1 MNRPRGSTE
10 DRATTRAVARELVPP
25 TAPREVRHSRPTKLG
40 FAATDLICVLVGLA
54 LARIVEVRG
63 PVTSAGV
70 LLVCAAAT
78 CWLVTFAGFGLYRT
92 DLLSAPEELRR
103 IVSATSVGVVLTV
116 VAASLLSIQVPAVSF
131 VLCWALATGCELGA
145 RRVWRWYLARLRV
158 AGALALRALVIG
170 TDAGAAR
177 VGADLTGPRSG
188 FEPIGFVATASSIS
202 YPDEGP
208 AILNPVLGAIERLER
223 LIIRHRA
230 DCVFV
235 ISGCVSPEEMLLICR
250 ICRRTAVE
258 VRVSA
263 NLPETLTSR
272 VTLQDVNGT
281 MALCIRP
288 VQLRGVN
295 AVLKRTCDVVIASA
309 GLIVLAIP
317 SIIVVGAIRSTSS
330 GPALFRQARVTKGG
344 RRFTIYKFRTM
355 RCDRPGS
362 PVDASVPFFKLQTD
376 PRVTRVGAFLRRFSI
391 DEWPQLWNVLLGEMS
406 LVGPRPLSAEQ
417 VGNVEALDVLLE
429 RQEVRAGLTGW
440 WQVNG
445 RNDVTPEEAF
455 RLDAFYV
462 ENWSLTL
469 DLYILLKTAGALIAH
484 RGAY

>member
-1 MNRPRGSTE
+1 V
-10 DRATTRAVARELVPP
+10 RAVAREPWPV
-25 TAPREVRHSRPTKLG
+25 AHREVRHGRPAKLG
-40 FAATDLICVLVGLA
+40 FAATDLICLLVGLVGA
-54 LARIVEVRG
+54 GIVDVRA

-70 LLVCAAAT
+70 LLLCAAAT
-78 CWLVTFAGFGLYRT
+78 GWLVTFTGFGLNRT

-116 VAASLLSIQVPAVSF
+116 VASSLLSIQEPAVAF
-131 VLCWALATGCELGA
+131 VLLWAVATGCELGA

-158 AGALALRALVIG
+158 AGTLALRALVIG

-177 VGADLTGPRSG
+177 VGAGLTDPRSG

-202 YPDEGP
+202 YPDGGP
-208 AILNPVLGAIERLER
+208 TIPIPLLGVIERLER
-223 LIIRHRA
+223 LIVRHRA

-235 ISGCVSPEEMLLICR
+235 ISGCVSPEEMLLVCR
-250 ICRRTAVE
+250 ICRRKAVE

-295 AVLKRTCDVVIASA
+295 AALKRTCDVVIASA

-317 SIIVVGAIRSTSS
+317 SMIVVGAIRLSS
-330 GPALFRQARVTKGG
+330 PGPALFRQARVTKGG

-355 RCDRPGS
+355 RCDAGAS
-362 PVDASVPFFKLQTD
+362 PVDASVPFFKMQTD
-376 PRVTRVGAFLRRFSI
+376 PRVTRVGSFLRRFSI
-391 DEWPQLWNVLLGEMS
+391 DEWPQLWNVLRGEMS
-406 LVGPRPLSAEQ
+406 LVGPRPLSADQ
-417 VGNVEALDVLLE
+417 VGNVEAQEVLLE

-440 WQVNG
+440 WQING

-469 DLYILLKTAGALIAH
+469 DLYILLKTAGALFAH